1 MTKTIVCPACDG
13 AGWSGTKTCERCHG
27 TGNVKRPMTNGD
39 RIRAMTDKEL
49 ALLMGF
55 ECCPESRKFE
65 PCDEAKCYE
74 CWLDWLRQIAEED
87 A

>member
-13 AGWSGTKTCERCHG
+13 AGWSRTKICERCHG

-39 RIRAMTDKEL
+39 RIRSMADEEL

-55 ECCPESRKFE
+55 ESCPESRRLE

-74 CWLDWLRQIAEED
+74 CWLDWLRQIAEEGV
-87 A
+87 

>member
-39 RIRAMTDKEL
+39 RIRSMTDEEIATEL
-49 ALLMGF
+49 LPLF
-55 ECCPESRKFE
+55 EELCEDGVPSPEYMRF
-65 PCDEAKCYE
+65 
-74 CWLDWLRQIAEED
+74 WLRQIAEED

>member
-13 AGWSGTKTCERCHG
+13 AGWSGTKICERCHG

-39 RIRAMTDKEL
+39 RIRSMIDEKL
-49 ALLMGF
+49 AAIIMCPFDADPDMCRVPLTCYR
-55 ECCPESRKFE
+55 CC
-65 PCDEAKCYE
+65 
-74 CWLDWLRQIAEED
+74 LGWLRRIAEED